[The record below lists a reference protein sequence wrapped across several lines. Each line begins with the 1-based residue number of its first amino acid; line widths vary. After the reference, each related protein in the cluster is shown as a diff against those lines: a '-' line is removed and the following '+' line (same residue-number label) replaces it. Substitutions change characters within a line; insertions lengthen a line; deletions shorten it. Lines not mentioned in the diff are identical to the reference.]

1 MDSDFNYYQERAIQ
15 YDTSRLAIDK
25 EARYDGYMEKAL
37 GLAGET
43 GEVLEKIKKM
53 IRDKNGVFS
62 PTPEDITEL
71 KKELGDVLWYLSA
84 LAFYNGID
92 LDDVARAN
100 LDKLRNR
107 KERNQIHGSGDNR

>member
-1 MDSDFNYYQERAIQ
+1 MEY
-15 YDTSRLAIDK
+15 LALHQK
-25 EARYDGYMEKAL
+25 TL
-37 GLAGET
+37 L
-43 GEVLEKIKKM
+43 
-53 IRDKNGVFS
+53 S
-62 PTPEDITEL
+62 L

>member
-43 GEVLEKIKKM
+43 GEVMEKIKKM

-71 KKELGDVLWYLSA
+71 TKELGDVLWYLSA

-100 LDKLRNR
+100 LDKLRSR

>member
-1 MDSDFNYYQERAIQ
+1 MNFNEYQNIVIQ
-15 YDTSRLAIDK
+15 FDTARLAIDEK
-25 EARYDGYMEKAL
+25 ARYDGYMEKTL

-53 IRDKNGVFS
+53 IRDKDGVFHATS
-62 PTPEDITEL
+62 EDIAEL

-84 LAFYNGID
+84 IAFYNGID
-92 LDDVARAN
+92 LGDVARAN
-100 LDKLRNR
+100 LEKLRSR